1 MKEKVIIVKRDECE
15 QDYYYDITHIMK
27 KLMGDF
33 VHQALLKIKTYYFI
47 DEIENEEEAM
57 NSVLEYIDKHHL
69 DDENI
74 DNINIYCNEI
84 LIEFTNWN
92 KIEIGCSEYG
102 EIRKI

>member
-1 MKEKVIIVKRDECE
+1 MKEKIVIVKRDGCE
-15 QDYYYDITHIMK
+15 QDYYYDITHIMR

-47 DEIENEEEAM
+47 DEIENEEEVM
-57 NSVLEYIDKHHL
+57 NSVLEYVNKHCL
-69 DDENI
+69 NENI
-74 DNINIYCNEI
+74 DNIDMIGNEI

-102 EIRKI
+102 GIRKI